1 MISKWI
7 AFTVYF
13 FQKSQKNYKIS
24 KLFRLKQV
32 LKKGFE
38 MAKLKFRLQAMC
50 VVFWEPTTNAP
61 FVANYIKQTSSW
73 NSCERKWNVFDFA
86 KNNFS
91 SNVFEVMYF
100 CYLFCKCNCCAIWNL
115 EHLTV
120 CKHFFVLKSSTYK

>member
-1 MISKWI
+1 MIISDPNQLFI
-7 AFTVYF
+7 ILNYFTEE
-13 FQKSQKNYKIS
+13 S
-24 KLFRLKQV
+24 
-32 LKKGFE
+32 LKKIFE

-91 SNVFEVMYF
+91 SNVFEVISLIYF
-100 CYLFCKCNCCAIWNL
+100 VNAIVVQSGIW
-115 EHLTV
+115 
-120 CKHFFVLKSSTYK
+120 SS